1 MNKLVNWLTL
11 VGAYLRLN
19 LRSHLEYRGAFLSQV
34 VAMFINDSIWIVFWT
49 LFFNRFPILHGWHQK
64 DVLTIWAISA
74 SGFGLAATV
83 FGNTF
88 QLATLITRG
97 QLDAWMLYPRLLLPH
112 LALGKMV
119 PSGAGDAVFGY
130 VLYLA
135 FVRPDLPHFL
145 LFVLFT
151 LTAATVFTAVFVM
164 AGSLSFFVGS
174 SEVLAEQWIF
184 SVVTFSTYPA
194 TLFEGGVKIL
204 LFTLIPAG
212 FVSYLPIEA
221 LHALSLVYAG
231 YTMAGALAFLSI
243 AVAMFYIGLSRY
255 ESGNLIGMRG

>member
-1 MNKLVNWLTL
+1 ML
-11 VGAYLRLN
+11 VGAYFRLN
-19 LRSHLEYRGAFLSQV
+19 LRSHLEYRGAFLSQA
-34 VAMFINDSIWIVFWT
+34 VAMIVNDSIWIVFWT
-49 LFFNRFPILHGWHQK
+49 LFFNRFPVLQGWHQK

-74 SGFGLAATV
+74 SGFGIAATI

-88 QLATLITRG
+88 QLAALITRG

-119 PSGAGDAVFGY
+119 PSATGDAIFGY
-130 VLYLA
+130 VLFIA
-135 FVRPDLPHFL
+135 FVRPDLSHFA

-151 LTAATVFTAVFVM
+151 ITAAIVFTAVFLM
-164 AGSLSFFVGS
+164 AGSLSFFVGNA
-174 SEVLAEQWIF
+174 EVLAEQWIF

-212 FVSYLPIEA
+212 FVSYLPVDA
-221 LHALSLVYAG
+221 LNTLSLVYAG
-231 YTMAGALAFLSI
+231 YTLLGSLAFLAIGVS
-243 AVAMFYIGLSRY
+243 MFYIGLSRY

>member
-1 MNKLVNWLTL
+1 MIV
-11 VGAYLRLN
+11 
-19 LRSHLEYRGAFLSQV
+19 
-34 VAMFINDSIWIVFWT
+34 NDSIWIVFWT
-49 LFFNRFPILHGWHQK
+49 LFFNRFPVLHGWHQK

-74 SGFGLAATV
+74 SGFGIAATI

-88 QLATLITRG
+88 QLAALITRG

-119 PSGAGDAVFGY
+119 PSATGDAIFGY
-130 VLYLA
+130 VLFTA
-135 FVRPDLPHFL
+135 FVRPDLPHFA

-151 LTAATVFTAVFVM
+151 ITAATVFTAVFLM
-164 AGSLSFFVGS
+164 AGSLSFFVGNA
-174 SEVLAEQWIF
+174 EVLAEQWIF

-194 TLFEGGVKIL
+194 TLFEGSVKIL

-212 FVSYLPIEA
+212 FVSYLPVDA
-221 LHALSLVYAG
+221 LNTLSLVYAG
-231 YTMAGALAFLSI
+231 YTLLGALVFLAIGVS
-243 AVAMFYIGLSRY
+243 MFYIGLSRY